1 MTAGN
6 SWRFRMSGLLKEKVL
21 GHYGIAYSRSG
32 LEPGLVAFLRPAVPI
47 TLVDIGASSGSFAA
61 AVLAHS
67 GIRQALLAEPQP
79 QRCRDLEAR
88 FADRRFTIRECA
100 VSDRNGSADM
110 DILNFDYSSS
120 LLPVLPGV
128 GDIGKQ
134 LDLSVRER
142 VGVTVRTL
150 DDLLADAGWTDEID
164 LLKIDTQGTELQ
176 ALRGAAGSLSRV
188 RLIWT
193 EVSFRPMYEGS
204 AVFSDIHEYLHRHG
218 FRFYSLHDCY
228 RGSDRELLQAD
239 ALFLGP
245 MV

>member
-1 MTAGN
+1 MSH
-6 SWRFRMSGLLKEKVL
+6 SWRFRLSGLLKEKIL
-21 GHYGIAYSRSG
+21 AQYGIAYSRRGLESG
-32 LEPGLVAFLRPAVPI
+32 LVPFLRPAVPI

-67 GIRQALLAEPQP
+67 GIRRALLAEPQP
-79 QRCRDLEAR
+79 QRCRELEAR
-88 FADRRFTIRECA
+88 FPDRRFTVRECA
-100 VSDRNGSADM
+100 VSDHNGTADM

-128 GDIGKQ
+128 GGIGRQ

-150 DDLLADAGWTDEID
+150 DDLLSEAGWSEGID

-176 ALRGAAGSLSRV
+176 ALRGAEGSLSRV

-204 AVFSDIHEYLHRHG
+204 AVFSDIHGFLHRHG
-218 FRFYSLHDCY
+218 FRFHSLHDGF
-228 RGSDRELLQAD
+228 RGTDRELLQAD

-245 MV
+245 TA